1 MTQSG
6 QHDHSPK
13 NLVQVRIKELAE
25 GLMSQQGGRKAFL
38 DFESYCFLR
47 TGRRAS
53 KIKPGGVQ

>member
-25 GLMSQQGGRKAFL
+25 GLMLNRIAFCGQEEWL
-38 DFESYCFLR
+38 V
-47 TGRRAS
+47 
-53 KIKPGGVQ
+53 K

>member
-38 DFESYCFLR
+38 DLNRIAFCGQEEWLV
-47 TGRRAS
+47 
-53 KIKPGGVQ
+53 K

>member
-38 DFESYCFLR
+38 DWTVLDYADTLN
-47 TGRRAS
+47 G
-53 KIKPGGVQ
+53 